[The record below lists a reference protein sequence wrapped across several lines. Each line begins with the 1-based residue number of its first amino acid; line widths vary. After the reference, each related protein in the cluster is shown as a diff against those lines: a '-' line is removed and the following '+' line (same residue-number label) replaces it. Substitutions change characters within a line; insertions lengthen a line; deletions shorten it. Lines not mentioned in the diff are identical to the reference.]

1 LSAWSPRRPAA
12 GLKARIFAR
21 HRAPALEERSF
32 WNLLVPALACLM
44 LSLAVLNPSTF
55 LSPASL
61 RHHLMGDLVLSN
73 LSYSAFASGS
83 AQAPQNHLDSLTFDW
98 TNRSL
103 LASPIGFTSS
113 TN

>member
-1 LSAWSPRRPAA
+1 MSAWQPRRPAA
-12 GLKARIFAR
+12 ALKSRIFTKR
-21 HRAPALEERSF
+21 RVAPEERSF
-32 WNLLVPALACLM
+32 WNLLVPAMACAM
-44 LSLAVLNPSTF
+44 LTLAVLNSNS

-61 RHHLMGDLVLSN
+61 KHHLMGDLVLSN
-73 LSYSAFASGS
+73 LSYSAFASGGD
-83 AQAPQNHLDSLTFDW
+83 QAPQNHLDSLTFDW